1 MLARAP
7 RTETPRAFCPS
18 AEQAPGCAD
27 NVPDGDSDC
36 DVILTEPIHAQD
48 ELCWG
53 TGYMRF
59 AVGAPSVLLVFLL
72 CLALAPPHVWA
83 IAACGLCV
91 LLEVGYVLDSRAE
104 WEEHHMTRVQRDH
117 PASPSHHERPPL
129 RRQSEH
135 AAYVVKLAKLS
146 KQANSA
152 ASACDEDEGPQ
163 QGRRK
168 RSSLSS
174 FLLKKFRLS
183 LITETIAALGAKQ
196 STPIVGRDR
205 HQLRRLS
212 SSPFRESFL
221 LDSDEDS
228 TDRMATTQPQS
239 TVVSPSLDMNHVPL
253 SWNDY
258 LWVAHVVAIP
268 QIMFF
273 IFGMAK
279 MMVIDLL
286 RRCGLP
292 RCATEEQ
299 THVMICNLLL
309 ETSLAMSV
317 LTVVP
322 DVVTGDDVATFAFPG
337 FPHFENVL
345 DEAGKPRCTDE
356 GVLLKQAGRDTLL
369 VVKLNLSTRRFVE
382 GKLGLGT
389 VRMED
394 LHLLL
399 AMHLVRISTR
409 CLVQK
414 GGNRPNLH
422 VHVRPHA
429 QNLLPGAWLD
439 RLTYPFVR
447 LRCFTRARSLPR
459 SASMFIPRSTH
470 MPTGQSTPL
479 TLSIHT
485 SAR

>member
-1 MLARAP
+1 MCRFIRWSHVSSMLARAP

-135 AAYVVKLAKLS
+135 AAHVVKLAKLS

-292 RCATEEQ
+292 RCATD
-299 THVMICNLLL
+299 TPSCRCCSFDNRRLHVVCECRVNGPGRAIHLLV
-309 ETSLAMSV
+309 EPDRGVSV
-317 LTVVP
+317 VDIDHVLHEREVVDECAP
-322 DVVTGDDVATFAFPG
+322 DERHATLHGLVPRRHGQACSQPRVVD
-337 FPHFENVL
+337 
-345 DEAGKPRCTDE
+345 
-356 GVLLKQAGRDTLL
+356 LLKHC
-369 VVKLNLSTRRFVE
+369 VIN
-382 GKLGLGT
+382 
-389 VRMED
+389 RMQ
-394 LHLLL
+394 H
-399 AMHLVRISTR
+399 
-409 CLVQK
+409 
-414 GGNRPNLH
+414 
-422 VHVRPHA
+422 
-429 QNLLPGAWLD
+429 
-439 RLTYPFVR
+439 
-447 LRCFTRARSLPR
+447 
-459 SASMFIPRSTH
+459 SAEK
-470 MPTGQSTPL
+470 
-479 TLSIHT
+479 
-485 SAR
+485 